1 MPGES
6 ENIPGLDAVR
16 DALVS
21 AFRQQDFSA
30 LAAVFAANA
39 ALMPPGT
46 RIIKDRDTIR
56 AFWTSFGEQV
66 NEIALE
72 PLEISPLGE
81 GAAREIGRIRMN
93 VGDRSPRME
102 LSPQIV
108 LNKYLLLWQRAE
120 ERWLIESLIW
130 NRIRRVQGRGRLGQN
145 MEGVQVGRPQ
155 IPQLYSR
162 WR

>member
-1 MPGES
+1 MPAET

-16 DALVS
+16 DVLVS
-21 AFRQQDFSA
+21 AFKQQDFSA

-56 AFWTSFGEQV
+56 AFWASVGEQV

-93 VGDRSPRME
+93 VGDQSPRR
-102 LSPQIV
+102 SPQIV

-120 ERWLIESLIW
+120 ERWLIGGLIW
-130 NRIRRVQGRGRLGQN
+130 NRIRLVQGRGRLGQN
-145 MEGVQVGRPQ
+145 MQRG
-155 IPQLYSR
+155 
-162 WR
+162 